1 MLKTLSQRLDSFTKI
16 EWLNALEVCPLM
28 KSVYL
33 SWQLLWQE
41 PQKYQAMILFLYL
54 Q

>member
-1 MLKTLSQRLDSFTKI
+1 
-16 EWLNALEVCPLM
+16 M

-33 SWQLLWQE
+33 SWQPLWQE

-54 Q
+54 RVTFQRSVALTYQRLIQL